1 MNPLFDQLFAK
12 NHGSKIFLS
21 FSDLGT
27 TLTYDE
33 FLNEIKCTANC
44 LKKFG
49 LEKGDCLVLQ
59 IEKSHHVF
67 TIYGACVQLGI
78 IFIPLNTS
86 YTGFEVEYFLN
97 DSECKIFITT
107 SKMLRELDSLEKKR
121 SFNIETID
129 ADYKGS
135 FFSNFNENEPLDFV
149 EGLDEDDTAAI
160 LYTSGTT
167 GQSKG
172 AMLSQKN
179 LLSNALTLSK
189 AWGFTPSDILLH
201 ALPIYHTHGLFVATN
216 IALVSG
222 SQIRFLKKFDVDDI
236 ILNLPSTTVMMGVPT
251 FYTRLLTNDKFNKE
265 ITKNM
270 RLFIS
275 GSAPLLTETHKEF
288 EYRTG
293 HKILERYGMTETN
306 MITSNP
312 YIGERKAGTVGMVLE
327 DVEIRIADLEIEE
340 EVKKNG
346 DIGVVEVKG
355 PNVFKGYWK
364 QPEKTKSE
372 FRHDGYFITGDMGF
386 LDQDKYLTIV
396 GRNKDLII
404 TGGLNVYPK
413 EIETVID
420 QDSKVDESAVVGV
433 SHPDFGEGILA
444 IIVEKKGHS
453 INLDVLNET
462 LRKNLA
468 AFKLP
473 KKIHVIKELPRN
485 SMGKVQKNVLR
496 DIYRD
501 EFSDT
506 NK

>member
-97 DSECKIFITT
+97 DSECKVFITT
-107 SKMLRELDSLEKKR
+107 SKMLKELDSLGKNR

-135 FFSNFNENEPLDFV
+135 FFLNFNENEPLDFV

-222 SQIRFLKKFDVDDI
+222 SQIRFLKKFDLDDI

-251 FYTRLLTNDKFNKE
+251 FYTRLLTNKKFNKE

-288 EYRTG
+288 ESRTG

-312 YIGERKAGTVGMVLE
+312 YIGKRKAGTVGMVLE
-327 DVEIRIADLEIEE
+327 DVAIRIANVETDD

-386 LDQDKYLTIV
+386 LDQDNYLTIV

-444 IIVEKKGHS
+444 LIVEKKGHS
-453 INLDVLNET
+453 INVDVLNET

-473 KKIHVIKELPRN
+473 KRIHVIKELPRN

-496 DIYRD
+496 DMYRD
-501 EFSDT
+501 EFNDT
-506 NK
+506 DK

>member
-1 MNPLFDQLFAK
+1 MNPLFDQLVVK
-12 NHGSKIFLS
+12 NQGSKIFLS
-21 FSDLGT
+21 FSDLDNT
-27 TLTYDE
+27 VTYDK

-97 DSECKIFITT
+97 DSECKVFITT
-107 SKMLRELDSLEKKR
+107 SKMLKKLDSLGKNR
-121 SFNIETID
+121 SFDIETID

-135 FFSNFNENEPLDFV
+135 FFSNFNENEPLDFI

-251 FYTRLLTNDKFNKE
+251 FYTRLLTNDKFNQE

-275 GSAPLLTETHKEF
+275 GSAPLLTETHQEF
-288 EYRTG
+288 ECRTG

-312 YIGERKAGTVGMVLE
+312 YIGERKAGTVGIVLE

-340 EVKKNG
+340 ELKKSG

-372 FRHDGYFITGDMGF
+372 FRDDGYFITGDMGF

-453 INLDVLNET
+453 INIDILNES

>member
-12 NHGSKIFLS
+12 NQGSKIFLS
-21 FSDLGT
+21 FSDLDK

-44 LKKFG
+44 LKKLG

-59 IEKSHHVF
+59 IEKSHQVL

-97 DSECKIFITT
+97 DSECKVFITT
-107 SKMLRELDSLEKKR
+107 SKMLKELDSSGKSR

-135 FFSNFNENEPLDFV
+135 FFSNFNENEPLDFI

-189 AWGFTPSDILLH
+189 AWEFTASDILLH

-216 IALVSG
+216 IALISG
-222 SQIRFLKKFDVDDI
+222 SQIRFLKKFDLDDI

-251 FYTRLLTNDKFNKE
+251 FYTRLLSNKKFNKE

-275 GSAPLLTETHKEF
+275 GSAPLLAETHKEF
-288 EYRTG
+288 DYRTG

-327 DVEIRIADLEIEE
+327 DVAIRIANVEIDD

-372 FRHDGYFITGDMGF
+372 FRHDGYFVTGDMGF
-386 LDQDKYLTIV
+386 LDQDNYLTIV

-444 IIVEKKGHS
+444 LIVEKKGHS
-453 INLDVLNET
+453 IDIDVLNET

-473 KKIHVIKELPRN
+473 KKIYVIKELPRN

>member
-1 MNPLFDQLFAK
+1 MNPLFDQLFAR
-12 NHGSKIFLS
+12 NQGSKIFLS
-21 FSDLGT
+21 FSDLDK
-27 TLTYDE
+27 TLTYDK
-33 FLNEIKCTANC
+33 FLNEIQCMANC
-44 LKKFG
+44 LKKLG

-97 DSECKIFITT
+97 DSKCKIFITT
-107 SKMLRELDSLEKKR
+107 SKMLKELDSLEKKG
-121 SFNIETID
+121 SYNIETID

-135 FFSNFNENEPLDFV
+135 FFSNFNENEPLYFI
-149 EGLDEDDTAAI
+149 EELGEDDIAAI

-189 AWGFTPSDILLH
+189 SWEFTASDILLH

-222 SQIRFLKKFDVDDI
+222 GQIRFLKKFDVDDI

-288 EYRTG
+288 EHRTG

-327 DVEIRIADLEIEE
+327 DVEIRIADLEIED

-346 DIGVVEVKG
+346 DIGLVEVKG

-372 FRHDGYFITGDMGF
+372 FRDDGYFITGDMGF
-386 LDQDKYLTIV
+386 LDQDNYLTIV

-420 QDSKVDESAVVGV
+420 QDSNVEESAVVGV

-453 INLDVLNET
+453 INIDILNET

>member
-1 MNPLFDQLFAK
+1 MNPLFDHLFAR
-12 NHGSKIFLS
+12 NQGSKIFLS
-21 FSDLGT
+21 FSDPDK
-27 TLTYDE
+27 TLTYDK
-33 FLNEIKCTANC
+33 FLNEIKCMANC

-49 LEKGDCLVLQ
+49 LKKGDCLVLQ

-107 SKMLRELDSLEKKR
+107 SKMLKELDSLEKKG
-121 SFNIETID
+121 SYNIETID

-135 FFSNFNENEPLDFV
+135 FFSNFNENEPLDFI

-189 AWGFTPSDILLH
+189 SWEFTASDILLH

-251 FYTRLLTNDKFNKE
+251 FYTRLLTNNKFNKE

-288 EYRTG
+288 ECLTG

-327 DVEIRIADLEIEE
+327 DVEIRVVGLESKD

-355 PNVFKGYWK
+355 PNVFRGYWK

-372 FRHDGYFITGDMGF
+372 FRDDGFFITGDVGF
-386 LDQDKYLTIV
+386 LDQDNYLTIV

-420 QDSKVDESAVVGV
+420 QNSSVEESAVVGV
-433 SHPDFGEGILA
+433 YHPDFGEGIIA

-453 INLDVLNET
+453 INIEFLNED

-468 AFKLP
+468 TFKLP

-496 DIYRD
+496 DIYKD
-501 EFSDT
+501 EFSDS

>member
-12 NHGSKIFLS
+12 NQGSKIFLS
-21 FSDLGT
+21 FSDLDK
-27 TLTYDE
+27 TLTYDK

-97 DSECKIFITT
+97 DSECKIFIST
-107 SKMLRELDSLEKKR
+107 SKMLKE
-121 SFNIETID
+121 
-129 ADYKGS
+129 GS
-135 FFSNFNENEPLDFV
+135 FFSNFNENEPLDFI
-149 EGLDEDDTAAI
+149 EELDEHDTAAI

-189 AWGFTPSDILLH
+189 AWEFTASDILLH

-251 FYTRLLTNDKFNKE
+251 FYTRLLTNDKFNQE

-327 DVEIRIADLEIEE
+327 DVEIRIADLEIEDE
-340 EVKKNG
+340 FKKNG

-364 QPEKTKSE
+364 KPEKTKCE
-372 FRHDGYFITGDMGF
+372 FRDDGYFITGDMGF

-420 QDSKVDESAVVGV
+420 QDNKVDESAVVGV

>member
-1 MNPLFDQLFAK
+1 MNPLFDQLFTK
-12 NHGSKIFLS
+12 NQASKIFLS
-21 FSDLGT
+21 FSEKDK
-27 TLTYDE
+27 TLSYE
-33 FLNEIKCTANC
+33 KFLNEIKCMATRLKSLG
-44 LKKFG
+44 LKK
-49 LEKGDCLVLQ
+49 GDRLVLQ
-59 IEKSHHVF
+59 IEKSHHAF

-86 YTGFEVEYFLN
+86 YTGAEVEYFLK
-97 DSECKIFITT
+97 DSECKIFIATT
-107 SKMLRELDSLEKKR
+107 KMLKDLEAKVKR
-121 SFNIETID
+121 LSCKIETIN
-129 ADYKGS
+129 ADYNGS
-135 FFSNFNENEPLDFV
+135 FFSDFDENEPL
-149 EGLDEDDTAAI
+149 EIIEKQDEDDIAAI

-167 GQSKG
+167 GRSKG

-189 AWGFTPSDILLH
+189 SWEFTASDVLLH

-222 SQIRFLKKFDVDDI
+222 SQIRFLKKFNEDDI
-236 ILNLPSTTVMMGVPT
+236 IANLPCTTVMMGVPT
-251 FYTRLLTNDKFNKE
+251 FYTRLLANRKFNKD

-275 GSAPLLTETHKEF
+275 GSAPLLKETHEKF
-288 EYRTG
+288 ENITG

-327 DVEIRIADLEIEE
+327 GVDIRVVALERKNET
-340 EVKKNG
+340 VKDG
-346 DIGVVEVKG
+346 DIGVVEVTG

-372 FRHDGYFITGDMGF
+372 FRDDGYFITGDMGYI
-386 LDQDKYLTIV
+386 DQDKYLTIV

-420 QDSKVDESAVVGV
+420 TDRNVEESAVVGV
-433 SHPDFGEGILA
+433 SHPDFGEGMIAL
-444 IIVEKKGHS
+444 IVEKKGHS
-453 INLDVLNET
+453 INIQNLHEILV
-462 LRKNLA
+462 KNLA
-468 AFKLP
+468 SFKLP
-473 KKIHVIKELPRN
+473 KKIHIIKELPRN
-485 SMGKVQKNVLR
+485 SMGKVQKNILR
-496 DIYRD
+496 DIYKD
-501 EFSDT
+501 EFRET

>member
-27 TLTYDE
+27 TLKYDE

-49 LEKGDCLVLQ
+49 LGKGDCLVLQ

-97 DSECKIFITT
+97 DSECKVFITA
-107 SKMLRELDSLEKKR
+107 SKMLKELDLLGKNR

-135 FFSNFNENEPLDFV
+135 FFSNFSENEPLDFV
-149 EGLDEDDTAAI
+149 EVLDEDDTAAI

-189 AWGFTPSDILLH
+189 AWEFSPSDILLH

-222 SQIRFLKKFDVDDI
+222 SQIRFLKKFDLDDI

-251 FYTRLLTNDKFNKE
+251 FYTRLLTNKKFNKE

-340 EVKKNG
+340 KVKKNG

-420 QDSKVDESAVVGV
+420 QDNNVDESAVVGV

-453 INLDVLNET
+453 INLDVLNEA

>member
-12 NHGSKIFLS
+12 NQGSKIFLS
-21 FSDLGT
+21 FTDLDK
-27 TLTYDE
+27 TLTYGE

-107 SKMLRELDSLEKKR
+107 SKMLKELDSLEKKG
-121 SFNIETID
+121 SYDIETID
-129 ADYKGS
+129 ADFKGS
-135 FFSNFNENEPLDFV
+135 FFSNFNENEPLDFI

-189 AWGFTPSDILLH
+189 AWEFTASDILLH

-312 YIGERKAGTVGMVLE
+312 YIGKRKAGTVGRVLE
-327 DVEIRIADLEIEE
+327 DVEIRIADLEIEDE
-340 EVKKNG
+340 FKKNG

-372 FRHDGYFITGDMGF
+372 FRDDGYFITGDLGF
-386 LDQDKYLTIV
+386 LDQDNYLTIV

-420 QDSKVDESAVVGV
+420 EDSNVDESAVVGV

-444 IIVEKKGHS
+444 IIVEKKGHRMN
-453 INLDVLNET
+453 IDVLNES

-485 SMGKVQKNVLR
+485 SMGKVQKNLLR

>member
-1 MNPLFDQLFAK
+1 M
-12 NHGSKIFLS
+12 
-21 FSDLGT
+21 
-27 TLTYDE
+27 
-33 FLNEIKCTANC
+33 
-44 LKKFG
+44 LK
-49 LEKGDCLVLQ
+49 
-59 IEKSHHVF
+59 
-67 TIYGACVQLGI
+67 
-78 IFIPLNTS
+78 
-86 YTGFEVEYFLN
+86 
-97 DSECKIFITT
+97 
-107 SKMLRELDSLEKKR
+107 ELDSLEKKG
-121 SFNIETID
+121 IYDIKTID

-135 FFSNFNENEPLDFV
+135 FFSNFNENEPLDLI
-149 EGLDEDDTAAI
+149 EGQGEDDIAAI

-189 AWGFTPSDILLH
+189 AWEFTASDILLH

-251 FYTRLLTNDKFNKE
+251 FYTRLLTNNKFNRE

-275 GSAPLLTETHKEF
+275 GSAPLLAETHKEF
-288 EYRTG
+288 ECRTG

-327 DVEIRIADLEIEE
+327 DVEIRVADLETED
-340 EVKKNG
+340 EVKKKG

-372 FRHDGYFITGDMGF
+372 FRDDGYFITGDIGF
-386 LDQDKYLTIV
+386 LDQDNYLTIV

-420 QDSKVDESAVVGV
+420 QDSNVEESAVIGV

-453 INLDVLNET
+453 INIDILNES

>member
-97 DSECKIFITT
+97 DSECKVFITT
-107 SKMLRELDSLEKKR
+107 SKMLKELDSLGKNR

-149 EGLDEDDTAAI
+149 EELDEDDTAAI

-189 AWGFTPSDILLH
+189 AWEFTASDILLH

-222 SQIRFLKKFDVDDI
+222 SQIRFLKKFDLDDI

-265 ITKNM
+265 ITKNI

-288 EYRTG
+288 ENRTG

-372 FRHDGYFITGDMGF
+372 FREDGFFITGDMGF

-420 QDSKVDESAVVGV
+420 QDNNVEESAVVGV

-453 INLDVLNET
+453 INIDILNDA

-496 DIYRD
+496 DTYRD

>member
-1 MNPLFDQLFAK
+1 MNLLFDRLFAS
-12 NHGSKIFLS
+12 NLGSRILLS
-21 FSDLGT
+21 FSGQNKPI
-27 TLTYDE
+27 TYDK
-33 FLNEIKCTANC
+33 FLNEIKCMASHLRT
-44 LKKFG
+44 LG
-49 LEKGDCLVLQ
+49 LEKGDRLVLQ

-107 SKMLRELDSLEKKR
+107 SKMLKELDLLEKKE
-121 SFNIETID
+121 SYDIETID

-135 FFSNFNENEPLDFV
+135 FFSNFNENEPLDFI

-189 AWGFTPSDILLH
+189 AWEFTASDILLH

-251 FYTRLLTNDKFNKE
+251 FYTRLLTNNKFNEE
-265 ITKNM
+265 ITKNI

-327 DVEIRIADLEIEE
+327 DVEIRIADLEIEDV
-340 EVKKNG
+340 VKKIG

-364 QPEKTKSE
+364 LPEKTKSE
-372 FRHDGYFITGDMGF
+372 FRDDGYFITGDMGF
-386 LDQDKYLTIV
+386 LDHDKYLTIV
-396 GRNKDLII
+396 GRNKDIII

-420 QDSKVDESAVVGV
+420 QDSMVDESAVVGV

-444 IIVEKKGHS
+444 IIVEKKGHR
-453 INLDVLNET
+453 INIDILNEI